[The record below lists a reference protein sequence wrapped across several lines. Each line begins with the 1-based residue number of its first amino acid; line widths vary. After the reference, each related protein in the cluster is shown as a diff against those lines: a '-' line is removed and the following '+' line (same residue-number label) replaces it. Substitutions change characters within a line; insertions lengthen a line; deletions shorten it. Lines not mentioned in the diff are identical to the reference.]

1 MACNRDLLELHQAV
15 LQNKRQ
21 EKLRDNSGS
30 AWGTVL
36 EAPKDLFALAA

>member
-1 MACNRDLLELHQAV
+1 MFINRTFPSDGNMACNRDFLELHQAV

-30 AWGTVL
+30 A
-36 EAPKDLFALAA
+36 

>member
-1 MACNRDLLELHQAV
+1 MFINRTFPSDGNMACNRDLLELHQAV

-30 AWGTVL
+30 A
-36 EAPKDLFALAA
+36 